1 MSENSVVPRLG
12 LHMSPVQILMLVKL
26 EASPSYGYE
35 LLKSIK
41 DAFEGVWEP
50 KTGTIYPALRS
61 LEKQGLVATKEK
73 EGVDFYHVTEKGRQF
88 LRQVG
93 HHQEKN
99 MAFTTRFFTT
109 ILKWMS
115 PELKKE
121 LATTFL
127 NISSEN
133 SAMGGA
139 TFIKLI
145 NGEFDAE
152 TRLSLLQSMRA
163 NMSKRLEIVNE
174 MIGKLED

>member
-1 MSENSVVPRLG
+1 MSEKREAPRFG
-12 LHMSPVQILMLVKL
+12 LHMSPVQILLLVKL

-35 LLKSIK
+35 LLKAIK

-50 KTGTIYPALRS
+50 KTGTIYPSLRS

-93 HHQEKN
+93 QHQEKN
-99 MAFTTRFFTT
+99 MAFTTRFLTT

-115 PELKKE
+115 PELKRD
-121 LATTFL
+121 LAMTFI

-133 SAMGGA
+133 SAIGGMA
-139 TFIKLI
+139 FIKLL

-152 TRLSLLQSMRA
+152 TRLSLLRSMRA
-163 NMSKRLEIVNE
+163 NMSRRFEIIDQMIRE
-174 MIGKLED
+174 MEA